1 MGSFTNPQ
9 RIINKEF
16 DVYAQSAA
24 ATTNQV
30 AKTVA
35 SMRADIA
42 KQKLY
47 TDKLQVVDDNK
58 EFSLRTSLNEVG
70 TTGNAILD
78 ENILAFWNDKVD
90 DYFQI
95 KNAMTDG
102 TLSRQEGNRALAQI
116 EGLVPS
122 FKSMVNVLATNSATF
137 KEDVA
142 NGKVSSVG
150 SIENKSILNRI
161 GQGGNVGIVERNG
174 RLYFFAPAENGE
186 PEALIN
192 GTELL
197 AQSNGGVP
205 MYQKKP
211 DLTTNYTE
219 IFNAVVKPEDV
230 TSKYVEPITI
240 EKGQKH
246 PITGEPM
253 NNLEAGYKYT
263 YRTITKDNRDIALK
277 DLVNSPA
284 VATMAGN
291 DDMMARVWQDEIA
304 DGKFNEETQMWEPP
318 NSIGA
323 ISQRL
328 NLDPEMF
335 KDGWHQYAEDMTEEE
350 RQALDNNQNAVM
362 REYLGNKIYNDNSV
376 MDNTM
381 KFVKKEPYDPN
392 ANEEQTGEP
401 YYNKTVEKAY
411 DFFQNPVDNANLL
424 VNSTIDDQI
433 VSGVRINDEGLIELY
448 HTDAS
453 FDQGTSG
460 DVKDMETTIATFR
473 KDDPLAQAKLAR
485 LMQEGIG
492 GKNKDNYEASNKAE
506 ELYPVYAEKMRLEK
520 LEAKEAQKGNG
531 GFGNFLHEK
540 DYFKWKKTNIGELTK
555 EEQAEINLGDQGK
568 YGRAAKLL
576 LRYLRPEIQEREGFT
591 KAILNQAE
599 MEVMKMIMEERK
611 LTGSLK

>member
-174 RLYFFAPAENGE
+174 RLYFFAPEENGE

-253 NNLEAGYKYT
+253 NNLEAGYQYT
-263 YRTITKDNRDIALK
+263 YRTITKDNRDIAIK

-381 KFVKKEPYDPN
+381 KFVKKEPYNPN
-392 ANEEQTGEP
+392 ANDEQTGDT
-401 YYNKTVEKAY
+401 YYTKTVETVY
-411 DFFQNPVDNANLL
+411 DFFQNPIDNANLM
-424 VNSTIDDQI
+424 VNSTIKYNGSD
-433 VSGVRINDEGLIELY
+433 VVINDVKINEEGKVELIKYDYSLDSGTDGELVNKE
-448 HTDAS
+448 TVITT
-453 FDQGTSG
+453 FDPN
-460 DVKDMETTIATFR
+460 
-473 KDDPLAQAKLAR
+473 DPIDKAKLVR
-485 LMQEGIG
+485 MRQEGIG
-492 GKNKDNYEASNKAE
+492 GKSKDNVLAANKAV
-506 ELYPVYAEKMRLEK
+506 ELYPVYAEKM
-520 LEAKEAQKGNG
+520 AKEKQLSKEKESQAG
-531 GFGNFLHEK
+531 GFGNFVDDQ
-540 DYFKWKKTNIGELTK
+540 DYRKWKTNNKLSDIKDDEELRILK
-555 EEQAEINLGDQGK
+555 NNQ
-568 YGRAAKLL
+568 KLQQIL
-576 LRYLRPEIQEREGFT
+576 FDSTTEKKIT
-591 KAILNQAE
+591 KAMINEAE
-599 MEVMKMIMEERK
+599 HEAMKEVLEYRK
-611 LTGSLK
+611 LMGKVK